1 MRTLTTAVSEAWT
14 RRVSFSLA
22 LLASMVAFA
31 ASAMALETGEL
42 EVLGRSALEQ
52 VNQVRQDQGLPTLE
66 MTSTLTDAAQAHAVD
81 MLENDFYA
89 HVAPDGSAPRDRFLE
104 QGGSQWQVVR
114 ENIARCT
121 NCAVPPTLEQVQSF
135 QQGWLDSPE
144 HRANILAEGLDS
156 FGFGIAGEG
165 EQIFAVQTFSG
176 AGTPRGLQAGEES
189 IPLGAHEVAE
199 LMAEAVNRARE
210 REGLPTIAANPALAE
225 VAQGLL
231 PDSPTSSAI
240 VDQQEQL
247 FDLLPQDQ
255 RQEWGQLQM
264 LSAACGGCGSEATV
278 QDVNDFV
285 DQWMN
290 SSQHGPVL
298 LDRKVTDIGLA
309 IRVNGEGRKI
319 AIAVT
324 GREA

>member
-1 MRTLTTAVSEAWT
+1 MPKLATL
-14 RRVSFSLA
+14 L
-22 LLASMVAFA
+22 
-31 ASAMALETGEL
+31 
-42 EVLGRSALEQ
+42 
-52 VNQVRQDQGLPTLE
+52 DQAEPDL
-66 MTSTLTDAAQAHAVD
+66 
-81 MLENDFYA
+81 YA

-165 EQIFAVQTFSG
+165 ERIFAAQTFSG
-176 AGTPRGLQAGEES
+176 AGTPRGLQAGEE
-189 IPLGAHEVAE
+189 PTALGANEVAE

-210 REGLPTIAANPALAE
+210 REGLPAIAANSALAE

-231 PDSPTSSAI
+231 PDSPTSDAI

-255 RQEWGQLQM
+255 RQDWGQLQM
-264 LSAACGGCGSEATV
+264 LSAACGGCGREATV
-278 QDVNDFV
+278 QDVSHFV

-290 SSQHGPVL
+290 NPQYGTIL
-298 LDRKVTDIGLA
+298 LDRTITDIGFA
-309 IRVNGEGRKI
+309 MRVNGEGRKI
-319 AIAVT
+319 AIAVA
-324 GREA
+324 GRQA